1 MKTAN
6 NQYNPSISVDCVV
19 FGFDS
24 KQLKILL
31 VECTG
36 CNSENIKLKLPGS
49 LVQKNVKL
57 EVYASQV
64 LKEITGLDKIYLK
77 QFHTFGDPDR
87 IGMPEDKEWIE
98 NTYQVK
104 IERVVSISYYSLVNI
119 DQSNIILN
127 ERMYKAKWYNVSE
140 IKELAFDHFR
150 IMTKGLE
157 CLRLEIL
164 YNPLI
169 CFELL
174 PEKFTLREL
183 QDIYQAIRDVEYD
196 NRNFRKK
203 ISKAKYIIPLGEK
216 QQGVAHKPALLYKFD
231 IDKYQTN
238 RMELIK
244 FFI

>member
-31 VECTG
+31 VEYTDS
-36 CNSENIKLKLPGS
+36 NSENLKLKLPGS

-64 LKEITGLDKIYLK
+64 LKELTGLDKIYLK

-87 IGMPEDKEWIE
+87 IEKPEDKEWIE

-104 IERVVSISYYSLVNI
+104 IERVVSISYYSLVKI
-119 DQSNIILN
+119 DQGNINLN
-127 ERMYKAKWYNVSE
+127 EKLYKAKWYNVYE
-140 IKELAFDHFR
+140 IKNLAFDHFK
-150 IMTKGLE
+150 IMEKGLE
-157 CLRLEIL
+157 ALRLEIL

-174 PEKFTLREL
+174 PEKFSLREL
-183 QDIYQAIRDVEYD
+183 QDIYQAIQGVEYD

-203 ISKAKYIIPLGEK
+203 ISKAKYIIPLNEK
-216 QQGVAHKPALLYKFD
+216 QQGVAHKPAILYQFD
-231 IDKYQTN
+231 SEKYQTN
-238 RMELIK
+238 RTELIK